1 MYIPDE
7 LYKKIKLSLPI
18 ACVDILLLHED
29 KFLLVRRNQEPLKGS
44 WWFPGGRIYKSE
56 LIFDAA
62 VRKGKEELRLDLQ
75 VVRIAS
81 IEESIFNKEN
91 GMDLHTINIVV
102 EMQLVNFKQSIV
114 LDSTH
119 SEFAWRDSIEDW
131 FHPCIRKPLVKANFP
146 FAKRVPP
153 A

>member
-1 MYIPDE
+1 MYISDE

-18 ACVDILLLHED
+18 VCVDILLLHED

-44 WWFPGGRIYKSE
+44 WWFSGGRIYKGE
-56 LIFDAA
+56 LIFNAA
-62 VRKGKEELRLDLQ
+62 VRKGKEELGLDLQ
-75 VVRIAS
+75 VVRMIS
-81 IEESIFNKEN
+81 IEESIFKKED

-102 EMQLVNFKQSIV
+102 EMRLMNFKQRII

-119 SEFAWRDSIEDW
+119 SDFIWRDSIEDW
-131 FHPCIRKPLVKANFP
+131 FHPCIRSPLVKANFP
-146 FAKRVPP
+146 FVKKITP